1 MIKAENLLIFRD
13 FYDSLWLKL
22 SQIALAVHLVKIG
35 SEPDQ
40 NMTNEVVC
48 TDEQRSLYVNKD
60 DQLDVWNEKIDNLN
74 SISMMRQS
82 EI

>member
-13 FYDSLWLKL
+13 FYDELWSKL
-22 SQIALAVHLVKIG
+22 TQIALAIHLVKIG

-48 TDEQRSLYVNKD
+48 TAE
-60 DQLDVWNEKIDNLN
+60 
-74 SISMMRQS
+74 
-82 EI
+82 